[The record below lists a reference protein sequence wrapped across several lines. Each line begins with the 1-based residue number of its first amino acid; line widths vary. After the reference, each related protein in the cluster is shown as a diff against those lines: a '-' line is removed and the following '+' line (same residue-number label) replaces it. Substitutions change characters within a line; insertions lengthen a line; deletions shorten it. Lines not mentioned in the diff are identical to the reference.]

1 MVNILHVNKS
11 IIYKNRKDIKITQK
25 NIDNFYKWKQICQDA
40 NKKELDVLNKYT
52 HFKKEERP
60 NWVIKIKPMT
70 FEQRITAMFAPNIY
84 GYADKKKG
92 ILRSIIGGKK
102 SENGAENG
110 RRGRIH
116 TLLIGDP
123 GTSKTVLSTE
133 STKLDSNSRMVD
145 ATGASGKSLVG
156 IVDKENDNS
165 MVKYGVV
172 VVSKNSHV
180 VINEAGSMSHEDQ
193 WHLTG
198 IAEEGRT
205 SLDKWGEHIPIDAPT
220 TLILTANPLG
230 TKWNSSKISTDK
242 MIVIRQNLLDRID
255 QIYGFFDAQTEEEME
270 EFIEE
275 ITKIKNRKP
284 HNYNFLIKYL
294 QYLKTIEPK
303 WVGNAEK
310 RLNRFWINA
319 KSKGLCSNR
328 SLFSIKRIAEAQTKL
343 NLLHEVDDIIAS
355 QTMHSFQLMYNQYG
369 KVIEQ
374 IQNPR
379 DLTIEVFYNILKENN
394 KTGYTVK
401 ELCNKGSEKNKQIK
415 EYLKN
420 KWDLE
425 HNKELKTIIGMLE
438 QKRGIITTSLR
449 PKVLRYSIE
458 TSEKDSSTSTNNNG
472 LSDHSDE
479 TSNSRIKKNHE
490 NFEKDIQIDKA
501 DRSDKSD
508 SEEEYISDTKLVNIS
523 GTKKSNPIEMTK
535 EQYDSWAGNKNE
547 NEV

>member
-1 MVNILHVNKS
+1 
-11 IIYKNRKDIKITQK
+11 
-25 NIDNFYKWKQICQDA
+25 
-40 NKKELDVLNKYT
+40 
-52 HFKKEERP
+52 
-60 NWVIKIKPMT
+60 
-70 FEQRITAMFAPNIY
+70 
-84 GYADKKKG
+84 
-92 ILRSIIGGKK
+92 
-102 SENGAENG
+102 
-110 RRGRIH
+110 
-116 TLLIGDP
+116 
-123 GTSKTVLSTE
+123 
-133 STKLDSNSRMVD
+133 MVD

-156 IVDKENDNS
+156 IVDKENDS
-165 MVKYGVV
+165 LMVKYGVV
-172 VVSKNSHV
+172 VAAKNSHV
-180 VINEAGSMSHEDQ
+180 VINEAGSMAHEDQ
-193 WHLTG
+193 WHLVG
-198 IAEEGRT
+198 IAEEGKT
-205 SLDKWGEHIPIDAPT
+205 TLDKYGEHIPIDAPT

-230 TKWNSSKISTDK
+230 TKWNSSKMSNDK
-242 MIVIRQNLLDRID
+242 MVVIRPNLLDRVD

-294 QYLKTIEPK
+294 QYLKIINPK

-328 SLFSIKRIAEAQTKL
+328 SLFSIKRIAEAQAKL
-343 NLLHEVDDIIAS
+343 NLSDEVDDIIAS
-355 QTMHSFQLMYNQYG
+355 QTMYSLQLMYNQYG

-401 ELCNKGSEKNKQIK
+401 ELCKKSSEKNKQIK

-420 KWDLE
+420 RWDLE
-425 HNKELKTIIGMLE
+425 HNKELKTIIGILE
-438 QKRGIITTSLR
+438 HKQGVIVTSLR

-458 TSEKDSSTSTNNNG
+458 TSEKDSHSSNNNNG
-472 LSDHSDE
+472 LSDHSDHSDQNS
-479 TSNSRIKKNHE
+479 TSRIEKNNE
-490 NFEKDIQIDKA
+490 NFEKDIQNDEA
-501 DRSDKSD
+501 DRSDRSD

-535 EQYDSWAGNKNE
+535 EQYDSWAGNE
-547 NEV
+547 NEKEENDNEDEI